1 MGIFKRAHAHTESF
15 DKTKLLAL
23 ELLSSNV
30 MLADAELN
38 IIYANPAVCAML
50 REAEDDMKKDLPDFD
65 VDTLVGRNID
75 VFHKTPSHQRE
86 MLKHLKKQHSASINV
101 GGHGFDLVVSPLFD
115 DGVLTGFLVEW
126 KNAIHR
132 IQANEFKGQ
141 VDAIKRSQA
150 VIEFDLNGTIL
161 DANKNFLDA
170 LGYKLEEIKGKR
182 HAMFVAP
189 EFAKSQD
196 YKAFWEGLR
205 RGEFQSAEYLRL
217 GKGGKQVWIQA
228 TYNPIF
234 DLDGKPFKVVKYA
247 TDVTARKK
255 TVDAL
260 SASLVQLAKG
270 NLDARIDTAVQAE
283 FEPVRDALNQT
294 VDQFTDIITKIKLTS
309 GGLKTATG
317 EILSGVNDL
326 SERTTRQ
333 AATIEETSAAMEQ
346 LARTVS
352 ENAEKA
358 DAATTKTE
366 AASRMAEEGGEVMR
380 EATHAMERITQS
392 SAKISNIIGMI
403 DDIAFQTNLLAL
415 NASVEAARAGEAGKG
430 FAVVAI
436 EVRRLAQSA
445 AEASSEVK
453 ALIEQSGVE
462 VADGSK
468 FVAGAADKLE
478 AMLQAVRENSEL
490 MKGIAQESRE
500 QASSIDEVSV
510 AVRQMDEMTQ
520 HNAALVE
527 QTNAAIEQTE
537 EQASEL
543 DRIVEVFNLGSG
555 GARRSSAHSPRGETA
570 GTGATASASPTYD
583 AAFNAQAVARI
594 GEAIGAHGIYK
605 MKLDRAINTGR
616 TDFNPA
622 EIGHDQK
629 CSFGAWLHEHS
640 VSTTMQNDPLYKEVR
655 DKHATFHKEAGQV
668 LSHALNNDVAS
679 ASRLLN
685 GAFDEHSHELVSL
698 LTKWKSILQMR
709 NAA

>member
-1 MGIFKRAHAHTESF
+1 MGIFNRTHAHTKSF

-150 VIEFDLNGTIL
+150 VIEFDLDGTIL

-182 HAMFVAP
+182 HAMFVEP
-189 EFAKSQD
+189 KFAQSQD

-228 TYNPIF
+228 SYNPIF

-255 TVDAL
+255 AVDAL

-283 FEPVRDALNQT
+283 FEPVRDALNAT

-527 QTNAAIEQTE
+527 ETNAAIEQTE

-555 GARRSSAHSPRGETA
+555 GTRRSSAHSPRGETA
-570 GTGATASASPTYD
+570 GPGGMAADSPVYD

-616 TDFNPA
+616 TISIRPRSGMTRNVRLVPGFTNTASPRRCRTIRFTRKSA
-622 EIGHDQK
+622 TSMRPSTRRRAR
-629 CSFGAWLHEHS
+629 CSTMR
-640 VSTTMQNDPLYKEVR
+640 STTMLPAHR
-655 DKHATFHKEAGQV
+655 
-668 LSHALNNDVAS
+668 AS
-679 ASRLLN
+679 
-685 GAFDEHSHELVSL
+685 
-698 LTKWKSILQMR
+698 
-709 NAA
+709 